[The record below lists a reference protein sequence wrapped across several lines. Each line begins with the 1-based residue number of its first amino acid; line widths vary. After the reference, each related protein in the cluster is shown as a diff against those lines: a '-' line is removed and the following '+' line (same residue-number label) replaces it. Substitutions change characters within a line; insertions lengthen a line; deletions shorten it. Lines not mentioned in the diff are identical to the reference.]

1 MTNSM
6 PNTMSV
12 AIVDDETHM
21 RESISQWLELSDIKT
36 QSYAN
41 AEAALAEIGSAFHG
55 IIVSDIRMPG
65 MGGMALLKRI
75 QSLDPSLPVILI
87 TGHGDVSMAV
97 EAMRAGAYDFIEK
110 PFDPDR
116 LADLCKRALDAR
128 RLTIDN
134 RALRRELSDGTV
146 LLRKLMGRSA
156 VVERL
161 REDILDIAQADGN
174 VMIFGETGT
183 GKSLIAHAIH
193 ACGTRQGRPFVV
205 LHCAALDDEAIE
217 QRLFGPSDLAEIKP
231 IMEMTEPCTLCLEEI
246 EALSPAMQ
254 VRLMTMLDTIAA
266 ETPEGDAPRV
276 RVISVC
282 GQVADEAGIKEA
294 LRQDLYF
301 RLAAM
306 EITAP
311 SLRDR
316 GEDVLL
322 LFNRF
327 TQLFAEDYGC
337 EPPQLTPNDAANLLR
352 ADWPGNIRQLLNLAE
367 RAVLQSRRG
376 SEDVS
381 ALLASTANEGASVTV
396 KPLKEHVEAFERMLI
411 ENSLN
416 RHNGSVARVM
426 EELAL
431 PRRTLNE
438 KMAKYGLSRA
448 DFV

>member
-1 MTNSM
+1 M
-6 PNTMSV
+6 PNSLTV
-12 AIVDDETHM
+12 AIVDDEAHM
-21 RESISQWLELSDIKT
+21 RDSISQWLELSEIPT
-36 QSYAN
+36 QSFAS
-41 AEAALAEIGSAFHG
+41 AEAALAEIGSGFPG

-65 MGGMALLKRI
+65 MGGMALLKRV
-75 QSLDPSLPVILI
+75 QQLDPALPIILI
-87 TGHGDVSMAV
+87 TGHGDISMAV
-97 EAMRAGAYDFIEK
+97 EAMRAGAYDFVEK

-116 LADLCKRALDAR
+116 LADLCKRAIEAR
-128 RLTIDN
+128 RLTLDN

-156 VVERL
+156 AVERL
-161 REDILDIAQADGN
+161 REDILDFAQADGN
-174 VMIFGETGT
+174 VMIWGETGT

-193 ACGTRQGRPFVV
+193 ACGTRQGRPFIV
-205 LHCAALDDEAIE
+205 LNCAAMSDEAIE
-217 QRLFGPSDLAEIKP
+217 QRLFGPSDTAEIRP
-231 IMEMTEPCTLCLEEI
+231 IMEMTVPCTLCLEEI

-254 VRLMTMLDTIAA
+254 VRLMTMLDSLAQEAA
-266 ETPEGDAPRV
+266 EGEAPRV
-276 RVISVC
+276 RLIAVC
-282 GQVADEAGIKEA
+282 GQAENDATIKEA
-294 LRQDLYF
+294 LRQDLFF
-301 RLAAM
+301 RIAAM

-327 TQLFAEDYGC
+327 AQLFAEDYGC

-352 ADWPGNIRQLLNLAE
+352 ANWPGNIRQLLNLAE

-376 SEDVS
+376 GEDVS
-381 ALLASTANEGASVTV
+381 ALLASETSEEAEVTV

-426 EELAL
+426 DELAL

>member
-1 MTNSM
+1 M
-6 PNTMSV
+6 PNSLTV
-12 AIVDDETHM
+12 AIVDDEAHM
-21 RESISQWLELSDIKT
+21 RDSISQWLELSEIPT
-36 QSYAN
+36 QSFAS
-41 AEAALAEIGSAFHG
+41 AEAALAEIGSGFPG

-65 MGGMALLKRI
+65 MGGMALLKRV
-75 QSLDPSLPVILI
+75 QQLDPALPIILI
-87 TGHGDVSMAV
+87 TGHGDISMAV
-97 EAMRAGAYDFIEK
+97 EAMRAGAYDFVEK

-116 LADLCKRALDAR
+116 LADLCKRAIEAR
-128 RLTIDN
+128 RLTLDN

-156 VVERL
+156 AVERL
-161 REDILDIAQADGN
+161 REDILDFAQADGN
-174 VMIFGETGT
+174 VMIWGETGT

-193 ACGTRQGRPFVV
+193 ACGTRQGRPFIV
-205 LHCAALDDEAIE
+205 LNCAAMSDDAIE
-217 QRLFGPSDLAEIKP
+217 QRLFGPSDTAEIRP
-231 IMEMTEPCTLCLEEI
+231 IMEMNVPCTLCLEEI

-254 VRLMTMLDTIAA
+254 VRLMTMLDSLAQEAA
-266 ETPEGDAPRV
+266 EGEAPRV
-276 RVISVC
+276 RLIAVC
-282 GQVADEAGIKEA
+282 GQAENDATIKEA
-294 LRQDLYF
+294 LRQDLFF
-301 RLAAM
+301 RIAAM

-327 TQLFAEDYGC
+327 AQLFAEDYGC

-376 SEDVS
+376 GEDVS
-381 ALLASTANEGASVTV
+381 ALLASETSEEAEVVV

-426 EELAL
+426 DELAL

>member
-1 MTNSM
+1 M
-6 PNTMSV
+6 PNSLTV
-12 AIVDDETHM
+12 AIVDDEAHM
-21 RESISQWLELSDIKT
+21 RDSISQWLELSEIPT
-36 QSYAN
+36 QSFAS
-41 AEAALAEIGSAFHG
+41 AEAALAEIGSGFPG

-65 MGGMALLKRI
+65 MGGMALLKRV
-75 QSLDPSLPVILI
+75 QQLDPALPIILI
-87 TGHGDVSMAV
+87 TGHGDISMAV
-97 EAMRAGAYDFIEK
+97 EAMRAGAYDFVEK

-116 LADLCKRALDAR
+116 LADLCKRAIEAR
-128 RLTIDN
+128 RLTLDN

-156 VVERL
+156 AVERL
-161 REDILDIAQADGN
+161 REDILDFAQADGN
-174 VMIFGETGT
+174 VMIWGETGT

-193 ACGTRQGRPFVV
+193 ACGTRQGRPFIV
-205 LHCAALDDEAIE
+205 LNCAAMSDDAIE
-217 QRLFGPSDLAEIKP
+217 QRLFGPSDTAEIRP
-231 IMEMTEPCTLCLEEI
+231 IMEMTVPCTLCLEEI

-254 VRLMTMLDTIAA
+254 VRLMTMLDSLAQEAA
-266 ETPEGDAPRV
+266 EGEAPRV
-276 RVISVC
+276 RLIAVC
-282 GQVADEAGIKEA
+282 GQAENDATIKEA
-294 LRQDLYF
+294 LRQDLFF
-301 RLAAM
+301 RIAAM

-327 TQLFAEDYGC
+327 AQLFAEDYGC

-376 SEDVS
+376 GEDVS
-381 ALLASTANEGASVTV
+381 ALLASETSEEAEVMV

-426 EELAL
+426 DELAL

>member
-1 MTNSM
+1 M
-6 PNTMSV
+6 PNSLKV
-12 AIVDDETHM
+12 AIVDDEAHM
-21 RESISQWLELSDIKT
+21 RDSISQWLELSEIPT
-36 QSYAN
+36 QTFSS
-41 AEAALAEIGSAFHG
+41 AEAALAEIGAAYPG

-65 MGGMALLKRI
+65 MGGMALLKRV
-75 QSLDPSLPVILI
+75 QQLDPALPIILI
-87 TGHGDVSMAV
+87 TGHGDISMAV
-97 EAMRAGAYDFIEK
+97 EAMRAGAYDFVEK

-116 LADLCKRALDAR
+116 LADLCKRAIEAR
-128 RLTIDN
+128 RLTLDN

-156 VVERL
+156 AVERL

-174 VMIFGETGT
+174 VMIRGETGT

-193 ACGTRQGRPFVV
+193 ACGTRQGRPFIV
-205 LHCAALDDEAIE
+205 LNCAALSDETLE
-217 QRLFGPSDLAEIKP
+217 QRLFGPSDTADIRP
-231 IMEMTEPCTLCLEEI
+231 IMEMTVPCTLCLEEI

-254 VRLMTMLDTIAA
+254 VRLMTMLDSLAQ
-266 ETPEGDAPRV
+266 ETDEGEAPRV
-276 RVISVC
+276 RLIAVC
-282 GQVADEAGIKEA
+282 GQAENDAAIKDA
-294 LRQDLYF
+294 LRQDLFF
-301 RLAAM
+301 RIAAM

-327 TQLFAEDYGC
+327 AQLFAEDYGC

-376 SEDVS
+376 GEDVS
-381 ALLASTANEGASVTV
+381 ALLASETSEEAEVTV

-416 RHNGSVARVM
+416 RHSGSVARVM
-426 EELAL
+426 DELAL

>member
-1 MTNSM
+1 M
-6 PNTMSV
+6 PLNLSV

-21 RESISQWLELSDIKT
+21 RDSISQWLELSEIKT
-36 QSYAN
+36 QCFAS
-41 AEAALAEIGSAFHG
+41 AEAALAEIGSGYAG

-75 QSLDPSLPVILI
+75 QTLDPSLPVILI
-87 TGHGDVSMAV
+87 TGHGDISMAV

-116 LADLCKRALDAR
+116 LADLCKRAMDSR
-128 RLTIDN
+128 RLTLDN

-156 VVERL
+156 IVNKL

-183 GKSLIAHAIH
+183 GKSLVAHAVH
-193 ACGTRQGRPFVV
+193 ACGTRQGRPFIV
-205 LHCAALDDEAIE
+205 LNCAALGDEALE
-217 QRLFGPSDLAEIKP
+217 QRLFGPSDVAEIKP
-231 IMEMTEPCTLCLEEI
+231 IMEMTGPSTLCLEEI

-254 VRLMTMLDTIAA
+254 VRLLTMLDSIKA
-266 ETPEGDAPRV
+266 ETADGDAPRV
-276 RVISVC
+276 RVIAVC
-282 GQVADEAGIKEA
+282 GQIADEAGIKES

-376 SEDVS
+376 GEDVS
-381 ALLASTANEGASVTV
+381 ALLANETSDSGDVAV

-426 EELAL
+426 DELAL